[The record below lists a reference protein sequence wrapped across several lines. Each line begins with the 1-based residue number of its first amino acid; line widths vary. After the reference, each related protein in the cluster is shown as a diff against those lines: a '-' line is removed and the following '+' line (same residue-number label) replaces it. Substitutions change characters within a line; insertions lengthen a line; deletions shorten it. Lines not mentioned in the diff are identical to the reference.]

1 MIQQHYCKEK
11 VVAGH
16 SINLY
21 RMAEL
26 LVFTSLLFQVE
37 APQTL
42 KDRMISTLVSKP
54 KAVCYE
60 EAIPIVE
67 SEITA

>member
-1 MIQQHYCKEK
+1 
-11 VVAGH
+11 
-16 SINLY
+16 
-21 RMAEL
+21 MAEM
-26 LVFTSLLFQVE
+26 LVFTSLFFFQVE

-60 EAIPIVE
+60 EAIPVVE